1 MSQVSLSKA
10 VRQNLMS
17 LQSTADLMASTQ
29 QKLSTGKRVNSAM
42 DNASNYFTS
51 SSLNSRA
58 SDLTSLLD
66 GISNAV
72 KTLEAA
78 NNGITAIKKLV
89 ESAQSTMRQAAAT
102 DSTDTTTLGKLETQ
116 YNETISQIDKIA
128 ADSGFNGVNLLDGG
142 ADAFKVTFNEKT
154 GAAKNELSID
164 HVDSDSGGLGLAAL
178 AVGSLDATVAQT
190 TLDDLNDSLT
200 TLRSFASSFGSNS
213 TTIQIRQDF
222 TKSTVNTLKTGADS
236 LVNADINEEAATLL
250 ALQTR
255 QSISQSALSMAN
267 QQDQAVLRLFG

>member
-1 MSQVSLSKA
+1 MSQISLSKS

-17 LQSTADLMASTQ
+17 LQQTADLMGVAQ
-29 QKLSTGKRVNSAM
+29 QRLSSGKRVNSAM

-58 SDLTSLLD
+58 SDLSNLLD
-66 GISNAV
+66 GISNAT

-102 DSTDTTTLGKLETQ
+102 DATDTTTLGKLETQ
-116 YNETISQIDKIA
+116 YNETLSQIDKMA
-128 ADSGFNGVNLLDGG
+128 KDSGFNGVNLLDGG
-142 ADAFKVTFNEKT
+142 ADPFKVTFNEKT
-154 GAAKNELSID
+154 GADKNELAID
-164 HVDSDSGGLGLAAL
+164 HVDGSATGLGLTTIASGALDLTAAE
-178 AVGSLDATVAQT
+178 ANLD
-190 TLDDLNDSLT
+190 LLNTALT
-200 TLRSFASSFGSNS
+200 SLRSFASTFGSNA

-222 TKSTVNTLKTGADS
+222 TKATVSTLKTGADN
-236 LVNADINEEAATLL
+236 LVNADINEEAANLL

>member
-1 MSQVSLSKA
+1 MSQVSLSKS

-58 SDLTSLLD
+58 SDLSSLLD
-66 GISNAV
+66 GISNAT

-102 DSTDTTTLGKLETQ
+102 DATDTVTLGKLEDQ

-142 ADAFKVTFNEKT
+142 ANPFKVTFNEKT

-164 HVDSDSGGLGLAAL
+164 HVDSDSGGLGLAAIG
-178 AVGSLDATVAQT
+178 AGTLDATVAQT
-190 TLDDLNDSLT
+190 TLDDLNDALT
-200 TLRSFASSFGSNS
+200 TLRGFASSFGSNA

-222 TKSTVNTLKTGADS
+222 TKSTINTLKTGADN